1 MKRFLL
7 FIFLIFSTFLLPEI
21 AVACSNTNEKIVGKE
36 ISRPIEEQQKS
47 CCNDENKSENHKN
60 GCSNK
65 CEHSCCGCAITSSS
79 TAFNLVSENTLKFTN
94 TLFFVLKEAKFS
106 YISKAI
112 SDGFL
117 SIWLIPKIG

>member
-36 ISRPIEEQQKS
+36 ISHPIEEHQKS
-47 CCNDENKSENHKN
+47 CCNDINKSENHKN

-65 CEHSCCGCAITSSS
+65 CEHSCCGCAITSSNS
-79 TAFNLVSENTLKFTN
+79 AFNLVSENTFKSTN
-94 TLFFVLKEAKFS
+94 THFFILRMNKFS
-106 YISKAI
+106 YISKAM